1 MSLLSNFLGT
11 EEFSLMDSPMF
22 QELVENIKANKI
34 YSVNNEFDYDL
45 NISGSLKKYKYYLE
59 VSSPGI
65 ERDLRDLEEVTNSV
79 GKHVYIKTYEKVDNQ
94 KEFYDLNS
102 ITKVN
107 VMPKY
112 NIKNKKSC
120 FSYLPIDSENLITT
134 KENSEVA
141 A

>member
-34 YSVNNEFDYDL
+34 YSANNGFDYYL
-45 NISGSLKKYKYYLE
+45 NMSGSPKKYKDEIHFTSQL
-59 VSSPGI
+59 
-65 ERDLRDLEEVTNSV
+65 N
-79 GKHVYIKTYEKVDNQ
+79 NQ
-94 KEFYDLNS
+94 KDFYDLNS
-102 ITKVN
+102 IKKVN
-107 VMPKY
+107 AKSKY
-112 NIKNKKSC
+112 SKKNKKSC
-120 FSYLPIDSENLITT
+120 FSYFPIDSENLITT

>member
-34 YSVNNEFDYDL
+34 YSANNEFDYYL
-45 NISGSLKKYKYYLE
+45 NMSGSPKKYKNEIHFTSQL
-59 VSSPGI
+59 
-65 ERDLRDLEEVTNSV
+65 N
-79 GKHVYIKTYEKVDNQ
+79 NQ
-94 KEFYDLNS
+94 KDFYDLNS
-102 ITKVN
+102 INKVN
-107 VMPKY
+107 AKSKY
-112 NIKNKKSC
+112 SKKNKKSC
-120 FSYLPIDSENLITT
+120 FSYFPIDSENLITT

>member
-45 NISGSLKKYKYYLE
+45 N
-59 VSSPGI
+59 
-65 ERDLRDLEEVTNSV
+65 
-79 GKHVYIKTYEKVDNQ
+79 
-94 KEFYDLNS
+94 S

-107 VMPKY
+107 AMPKY

>member
-34 YSVNNEFDYDL
+34 YSVNNEFDYFL
-45 NISGSLKKYKYYLE
+45 NMSGSPKKYKDEIHFTSQL
-59 VSSPGI
+59 
-65 ERDLRDLEEVTNSV
+65 N
-79 GKHVYIKTYEKVDNQ
+79 NQ
-94 KEFYDLNS
+94 KDFYDLNS
-102 ITKVN
+102 IKKVN
-107 VMPKY
+107 AKSKY
-112 NIKNKKSC
+112 SKKNKKSC
-120 FSYLPIDSENLITT
+120 FSYFPIDSENLITT

>member
-34 YSVNNEFDYDL
+34 YSVNNAFDYDL
-45 NISGSLKKYKYYLE
+45 NILGSLKKYKDEIHFTSQL
-59 VSSPGI
+59 
-65 ERDLRDLEEVTNSV
+65 N
-79 GKHVYIKTYEKVDNQ
+79 NQ

-107 VMPKY
+107 AMPEY

>member
-34 YSVNNEFDYDL
+34 YSANNEFDYYL
-45 NISGSLKKYKYYLE
+45 NMSRSPKKYKDEIHFTSQL
-59 VSSPGI
+59 
-65 ERDLRDLEEVTNSV
+65 N
-79 GKHVYIKTYEKVDNQ
+79 NQ
-94 KEFYDLNS
+94 KDFYDLNS
-102 ITKVN
+102 IKKVN
-107 VMPKY
+107 AKSKY
-112 NIKNKKSC
+112 SKKNKKSC
-120 FSYLPIDSENLITT
+120 FSYFPIDSENLITT

>member
-1 MSLLSNFLGT
+1 LYDKHFINKEAFMSLLSNFLGT

-22 QELVENIKANKI
+22 QELVEKIKANKI

-45 NISGSLKKYKYYLE
+45 NISGSLKKYKDEIHFTSQL
-59 VSSPGI
+59 
-65 ERDLRDLEEVTNSV
+65 N
-79 GKHVYIKTYEKVDNQ
+79 NQ

-107 VMPKY
+107 AMPKY

-120 FSYLPIDSENLITT
+120 FSYLLIDSENLITT

>member
-45 NISGSLKKYKYYLE
+45 NISGSLKKYKDEIHFTPQL
-59 VSSPGI
+59 
-65 ERDLRDLEEVTNSV
+65 N
-79 GKHVYIKTYEKVDNQ
+79 NQ
-94 KEFYDLNS
+94 KEFDDLNS
-102 ITKVN
+102 VTKVN
-107 VMPKY
+107 AMPEY

-120 FSYLPIDSENLITT
+120 FSYLPIDSGNLITT

>member
-34 YSVNNEFDYDL
+34 YSVNNEFDCDL
-45 NISGSLKKYKYYLE
+45 NISGSLKKYKDEIHFTPQL
-59 VSSPGI
+59 
-65 ERDLRDLEEVTNSV
+65 N
-79 GKHVYIKTYEKVDNQ
+79 NQ
-94 KEFYDLNS
+94 KEFDDLNS
-102 ITKVN
+102 VTKVN
-107 VMPKY
+107 AMPKY